1 MSKLRLKQCYLL
13 QDVRTTWQQK
23 NNLIHS
29 QNPSAQQLFPWKIAC
44 VHQQGK
50 RNRLMLLKTLQM
62 PNRVRTYQ

>member
-23 NNLIHS
+23 NNLIPS
-29 QNPSAQQLFPWKIAC
+29 QTQSAHQLFPWKIAG